1 MDTSGLP
8 RREYCSRSGLSL
20 FLVERRTSLVTPESL
35 LISPSSLSTGT
46 FVGKYPHDGSFFFTS
61 FSGSV
66 RDEAAG
72 RASGRSPASALRKSP
87 HRLSGK

>member
-20 FLVERRTSLVTPESL
+20 FLVERRTSLVT
-35 LISPSSLSTGT
+35 LSTGT